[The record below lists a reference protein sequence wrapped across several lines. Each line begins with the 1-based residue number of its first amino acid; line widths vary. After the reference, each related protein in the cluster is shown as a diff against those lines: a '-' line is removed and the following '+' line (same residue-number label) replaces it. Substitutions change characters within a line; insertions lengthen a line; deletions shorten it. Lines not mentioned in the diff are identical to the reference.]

1 MDTNQLIIMTKNEAR
16 RYEGR
21 VANVKIFQKII
32 FKISQIWQKSNKI
45 IFANFR

>member
-1 MDTNQLIIMTKNEAR
+1 MPCAFGVGLSLAAGYN
-16 RYEGR
+16 GR